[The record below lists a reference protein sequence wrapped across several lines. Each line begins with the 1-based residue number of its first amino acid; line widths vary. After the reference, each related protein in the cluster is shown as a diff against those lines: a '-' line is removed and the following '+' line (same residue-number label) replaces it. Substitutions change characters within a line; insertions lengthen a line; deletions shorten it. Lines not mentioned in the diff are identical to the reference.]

1 MEFYDLMISDQRK
14 SVIKNVWKASG
25 ITGVVKSGLANL
37 PSMDPF
43 ADADPLIAE
52 PTISNNKSPITEEEI
67 VERGYARGW
76 HNDSDEEC
84 EMEGQDETRSV
95 FNIFDD
101 IYDDGE

>member
-25 ITGVVKSGLANL
+25 ITGVVKTGLANL

-43 ADADPLIAE
+43 ADTDPLIA
-52 PTISNNKSPITEEEI
+52 ISNNKSLITEEEI